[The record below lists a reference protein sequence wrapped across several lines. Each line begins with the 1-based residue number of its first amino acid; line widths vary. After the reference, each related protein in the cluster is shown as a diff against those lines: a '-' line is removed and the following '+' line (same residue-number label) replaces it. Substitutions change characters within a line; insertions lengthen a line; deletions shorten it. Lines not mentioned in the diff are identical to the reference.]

1 LYLGLDLGLE
11 LGLKIGFPSMNF
23 NYLGFIIAEI
33 YFALNYIFF
42 RERK

>member
-11 LGLKIGFPSMNF
+11 LGLKLGFPSMNF
-23 NYLGFIIAEI
+23 NYLGFIIAGI
-33 YFALNYIFF
+33 PFAFIYIFF